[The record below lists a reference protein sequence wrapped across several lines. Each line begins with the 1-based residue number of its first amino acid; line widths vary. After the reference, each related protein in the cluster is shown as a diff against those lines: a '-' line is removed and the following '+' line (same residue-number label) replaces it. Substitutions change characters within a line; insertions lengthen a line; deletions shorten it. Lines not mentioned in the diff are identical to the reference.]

1 MSDQAVAASG
11 RTMRLR
17 EATRAAHE
25 RLDNAI
31 MAYDPFSDREA
42 YADFVAM
49 QFHLHQA
56 AEPFFRNRELAALLP
71 DLAQR
76 SRLDKV
82 RLDLADLG
90 RGVPDA
96 IPAPGCDVAV
106 ANPVP
111 QGLGWLYVVEGS
123 NLGAAFLLKAA
134 TKLGLS
140 DLFGARH
147 LAGDPKG
154 RGLHWRQ
161 FTAGIDAVDLTDGD
175 ETVMIESARGAFSFA
190 QRLADGIFS
199 ARG

>member
-1 MSDQAVAASG
+1 MSDQAVAVSG

-31 MAYDPFSDREA
+31 MAYDPFSNRQA
-42 YADFVAM
+42 YIGFLVM

-56 AEPFFRNRELAALLP
+56 AEPYFRNPELAALLP
-71 DLAQR
+71 DLVQR
-76 SRLDKV
+76 SRLERV

-90 RGVPDA
+90 ET
-96 IPAPGCDVAV
+96 APCDVPVSLPESDATEDV
-106 ANPVP
+106 AG
-111 QGLGWLYVVEGS
+111 GLGWLYVVEGS

-134 TKLGLS
+134 AKLGLS
-140 DLFGARH
+140 EAFGARH

-161 FTAGIDAVDLTDGD
+161 FTAALDAVDLN
-175 ETVMIESARGAFSFA
+175 ECEESIMFAGARDAFFFA
-190 QRLADGIFS
+190 GRLAEGIFS
-199 ARG
+199 ARS